1 MWQWRTCRSLSS
13 PGSVTSVSRSTALG
27 IEQAQQPFRVEVISG
42 AYPPMKAGEA
52 DHCYRIAAQL
62 TDRGVHVEVVTTAG
76 LKLSGQ
82 ERVRSEIRDWSW
94 RDLPLLLWTVW
105 RYKPDAVLL
114 YYIGFIYN
122 DHPMITFFPSL
133 CKMVSRRARVVV
145 MFAYPHGSK
154 VGKQSFLSRVLRRV
168 VKWGIGAQGVDN
180 EFGTLLRDS
189 DAIIVL
195 SQRHQ
200 QMLSEHDS
208 SVAVKCALVPP
219 PPLLKMTTR
228 TDQEARRATRAQ
240 LGFSAEQ
247 LVLVYFG
254 MIYPPKGI
262 ETLLKAFHVVS
273 RVRPQ
278 ARLLLVGGVLA
289 HEYPDRPRFAE
300 EMRAMPERLGFGD
313 KVVWTGEFE
322 TESDEA
328 SRFLYASDM
337 CVFSADLG
345 LYLNNS
351 SFAAVAAHGLPVVAT
366 KAEMVESPFAEG
378 VNVLWC
384 PPKSPD
390 EMAAAILRVIDDPGL
405 RRQLGEG
412 ARQLASDWFS
422 WDAATD
428 RTMALLQGRAVVFAE
443 EKRDK

>member
-1 MWQWRTCRSLSS
+1 MGTVESN
-13 PGSVTSVSRSTALG
+13 
-27 IEQAQQPFRVEVISG
+27 QPLKVQIISG

-52 DHCYRIAAQL
+52 DHCYRIASYLAE
-62 TDRGVHVEVVTTAG
+62 RNVNVKVITTAG
-76 LKLSGQ
+76 SSLPD
-82 ERVRSEIRDWSW
+82 RSKVQDVIHDWSW

-168 VKWGIGAQGVDN
+168 VQWGVGAQGVDY

-200 QMLSEHDS
+200 YMLSEHDS

-254 MIYPPKGI
+254 LIYPPKGI

-278 ARLLLVGGVLA
+278 ARLLLVGGVLD

-300 EMRAMPERLGFGD
+300 EMRAMPDDLGFGD

-322 TESDEA
+322 TESDDA

-337 CVFSADLG
+337 CVFSHDLG
-345 LYLNNS
+345 LSLNNS

-366 KAEMVESPFAEG
+366 KAEIVESPFAEG

-384 PPKSPD
+384 PPKSSD

-412 ARQLASDWFS
+412 ARQLASNWFS
-422 WDAATD
+422 WDTATD

-443 EKRDK
+443 GKRDK

>member
-1 MWQWRTCRSLSS
+1 MGTVESN
-13 PGSVTSVSRSTALG
+13 
-27 IEQAQQPFRVEVISG
+27 QPLKVQIISG

-62 TDRGVHVEVVTTAG
+62 ADRGVHVEVITTAG
-76 LKLSGQ
+76 LKVPGQ
-82 ERVRSEIRDWSW
+82 GRIRSEIRDWSW
-94 RDLPLLLWTVW
+94 RDLPRLLWRVW
-105 RYKPDAVLL
+105 RSKPHAVLL
-114 YYIGFIYN
+114 YYIGWIYN

-133 CKMVSRRARVVV
+133 CKMVSRNTRVVT
-145 MFAYPHGSK
+145 MFAYPMGSK
-154 VGKQSFLSRVLRRV
+154 AGGQSFPSRALRKV
-168 VKWGIGAQGVDN
+168 VQWGVGVQGADYAY
-180 EFGTLLRDS
+180 GTLLRDS
-189 DAIIVL
+189 DAVIVM

-200 QMLSEHDS
+200 HMLSENDP
-208 SVAVKCALVPP
+208 SVAAKSTLVPP

-228 TDQEARRATRAQ
+228 IDPGTRSATRAQ

-254 MIYPPKGI
+254 LIYPPKGI
-262 ETLLKAFHVVS
+262 ETLLQAFHVVS
-273 RVRPQ
+273 RVCPQ
-278 ARLLLVGGVLA
+278 ARLLLVGGVVA

-300 EMRAMPERLGFGD
+300 EMRAMPEQLGFGE

-337 CVFSADLG
+337 CVFSHDLG

-366 KAEMVESPFAEG
+366 KAEMVESPFVEG

-384 PPKSPD
+384 PPKSPE

-405 RRQLGEG
+405 RLQLGEG
-412 ARQLASDWFS
+412 ARQLASIWFS

-428 RTMALLQGRAVVFAE
+428 RTIALLRGQPVVSAGEPKCLGEHQAV
-443 EKRDK
+443 

>member
-1 MWQWRTCRSLSS
+1 M
-13 PGSVTSVSRSTALG
+13 G
-27 IEQAQQPFRVEVISG
+27 IEQSQQPFRVEVISG

-62 TDRGVHVEVVTTAG
+62 ADRGVYVEVVTTAG
-76 LKLSGQ
+76 LKLSDQ

-94 RDLPLLLWTVW
+94 RDLPLLLWRVW
-105 RYKPDAVLL
+105 RSNPHAVLL
-114 YYIGFIYN
+114 YYIGWIYN

-133 CKMVSRRARVVV
+133 CKMVSRNTRVVT
-145 MFAYPHGSK
+145 MFAYPMGSK
-154 VGKQSFLSRVLRRV
+154 AGGQALLSRALRKAV
-168 VKWGIGAQGVDN
+168 QWGVGTQGVDYAY
-180 EFGTLLRDS
+180 GTLLRDS
-189 DAIIVL
+189 DAIIVM

-200 QMLSEHDS
+200 RLLSESDP
-208 SVAVKCALVPP
+208 SVAAKCTLVPP
-219 PPLLKMTTR
+219 PPLLKMTTCA
-228 TDQEARRATRAQ
+228 DQGTRSATRAQ

-254 MIYPPKGI
+254 LIYPPKGI

-278 ARLLLVGGVLA
+278 VRLLLVGGVVA

-300 EMRAMPERLGFGD
+300 EMRAMPDQLGFGD

-337 CVFSADLG
+337 CVFSHDLG

-351 SFAAVAAHGLPVVAT
+351 SFAAVAAHGLPIVAT
-366 KAEMVESPFAEG
+366 KAEMVESPFVEG

-390 EMAAAILRVIDDPGL
+390 EMATAMLRVIDDLGL
-405 RRQLGEG
+405 RQQLGEG
-412 ARQLASDWFS
+412 ARQLASNWFS

-428 RTMALLQGRAVVFAE
+428 RTMALLQGQSVVETGKDKCMGEHQAV
-443 EKRDK
+443 